1 MKTRIARLVGIAL
14 LACTPAATATP
25 PSSSTSKSVLNSPG
39 HLVQSRTE
47 TIMAT
52 RTIIATSLSTWAD
65 ANFVGGTKPAF
76 DDTVIV
82 PASST
87 VHLSGSTLDRSADNG
102 SEGGADVFGLDLD
115 TLKLLVD
122 SQINIGNVSN
132 PLQCIVKTLLEHRGS
147 GSLHFKSTRDTPG
160 LLSTGLIQVDSPNA
174 IDALVLSGDVA
185 VARIE
190 LVSGGI
196 QHTTVPVTLLIMHPK
211 GGAPC
216 YWLSNDGTL
225 TPTTVYLNGGVFE
238 MYGDSSGSSAIYMG
252 GGELIVRAGT
262 EAGNGPTLVQWGGY
276 TRWNGGSSPAVPSAV
291 TMFRGTIDFTLLP
304 GATTSI
310 AQISTFRHTRNVS
323 IIGAYSATT
332 EEIIG
337 E

>member
-1 MKTRIARLVGIAL
+1 
-14 LACTPAATATP
+14 
-25 PSSSTSKSVLNSPG
+25 
-39 HLVQSRTE
+39 
-47 TIMAT
+47 MAT
-52 RTIIATSLSTWAD
+52 KTLIATSLSTWAEGAYPVG
-65 ANFVGGTKPAF
+65 ANWTPTGRPLF
-76 DDTVIV
+76 DDTVVV

-87 VHLSGSTLDRSADNG
+87 VHLSGSTLDRSADDG
-102 SEGGADVFGLDLD
+102 SEGGVNADVLGLDLD
-115 TLKLLVD
+115 TLKILVD

-196 QHTTVPVTLLIMHPK
+196 QHTSVPVTLLIMHPK
-211 GGAPC
+211 GGSPC

-252 GGELIVRAGT
+252 GGELIVRSGT
-262 EAGNGPTLVQWGGY
+262 EGGAGPTLVQWGGY
-276 TRWNGGSSPAVPSAV
+276 TRWNGGSAPAVPSAV

-304 GATTSI
+304 GATGSI
-310 AQISTFRHTRNVS
+310 AEISTFRHTRNVS